1 MSWARRADDA
11 ERRVLGV
18 DPGLANLGFG
28 AVVERG
34 KEARLLHAE
43 LLRTSAREPDGLR
56 LLRIHE
62 AALRIIDLV
71 RPQVMAL
78 EGQYFHRQREAAFK
92 VGQAVGVLLLAAE
105 SRGLEVH
112 AYGPLQV
119 KQALVGSGR
128 ADKTQ
133 VAYMVRAMLGA
144 GVGSPT
150 RRGEAGSSADWGL
163 GHHVSDALA
172 LALTH
177 LAHRRLAEVAK
188 R

>member
-1 MSWARRADDA
+1 MSGARRADDA

-28 AVVERG
+28 AVLERG

-144 GVGSPT
+144 GPQAQ
-150 RRGEAGSSADWGL
+150 RGEAGSSADWGL

-177 LAHRRLAEVAK
+177 LAHRRLAEIAK

>member
-1 MSWARRADDA
+1 MTGSPEGPSAPLAGRG

-28 AVVERG
+28 VVAERG
-34 KEARLLHAE
+34 KEVRLLHAE
-43 LLRTSAREPDGLR
+43 LLRTSARESDGLR
-56 LLRIHE
+56 LQRIHE
-62 AALRIIDLV
+62 ATLRLIELL
-71 RPQVMAL
+71 RPQAMAL

-92 VGQAVGVLLLAAE
+92 VGQAVGVLLLAAG

-128 ADKTQ
+128 ADKAQ

-144 GVGSPT
+144 GASGGGP
-150 RRGEAGSSADWGL
+150 AL

-177 LAHRRLAEVAK
+177 LAHRRLAEAAK